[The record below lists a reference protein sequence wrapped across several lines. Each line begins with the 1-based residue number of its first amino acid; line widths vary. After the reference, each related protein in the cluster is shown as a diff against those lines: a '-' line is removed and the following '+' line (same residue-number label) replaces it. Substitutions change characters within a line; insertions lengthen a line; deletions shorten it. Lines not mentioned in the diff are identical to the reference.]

1 MSAVPVVLKSR
12 GPHTATMIFLHGLG
26 DTGHG
31 WAGILNTIKPDY
43 LKVVCPTAPSI
54 PVTLNNGFVMPAWYD
69 IRNIEEDRSSIRED
83 LQGVENS
90 VKVLQS
96 LIDIEAREL
105 KDHGK
110 SRIMIG
116 GFSQGGAIA
125 LSALL
130 KSSDKLAGCIA
141 LSTYIPGDQVPERD
155 TKIETPVIHCHGE
168 DDQMISIERG
178 RKTSH
183 ALTDL
188 VQKYEFHTYPHMG
201 HEASQEEMDKV
212 QEFVSLHL
220 PPLSQV

>member
-69 IRNIEEDRSSIRED
+69 IRNIEDDRSSIRED

-141 LSTYIPGDQVPERD
+141 LSTYIPGLKKLQ
-155 TKIETPVIHCHGE
+155 
-168 DDQMISIERG
+168 
-178 RKTSH
+178 
-183 ALTDL
+183 
-188 VQKYEFHTYPHMG
+188 
-201 HEASQEEMDKV
+201 
-212 QEFVSLHL
+212 FVAY
-220 PPLSQV
+220 